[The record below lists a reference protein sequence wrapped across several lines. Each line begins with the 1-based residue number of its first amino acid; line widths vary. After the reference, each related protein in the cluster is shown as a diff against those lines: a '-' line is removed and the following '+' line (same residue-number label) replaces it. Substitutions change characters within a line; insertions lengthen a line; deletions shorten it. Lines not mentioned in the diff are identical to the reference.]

1 MTTTDN
7 ANLKECGIQ
16 AAARFLKLKGYE
28 DIEIHPELDGGYID
42 IAAHDNGELVLF
54 KVKTHAGSAVM
65 PPDGNPA
72 ILRARFEAAAF
83 DYLAA
88 SDDVD
93 VRLRFDVISLLIV
106 DGGKAMVRHHVN
118 ACAGDDADEIAA

>member
-1 MTTTDN
+1 M
-7 ANLKECGIQ
+7 
-16 AAARFLKLKGYE
+16 R
-28 DIEIHPELDGGYID
+28 HPGGGEDGGYID